1 MKPIYLLL
9 ASLSALAEAQD
20 YCAQNTGEA
29 PYCTPQTWVAEPI
42 NSTAPTIAECQ
53 DACRGV
59 ESDAGDWGA
68 DLTGS
73 ADGERRSVVG
83 YPCGFSLGRGLG
95 QADPIDITF
104 ANQDIL
110 NLYAGTISRFGSS
123 GQTAATGTMLCQ
135 GKLVRWWID

>member
-1 MKPIYLLL
+1 MKPFTLLIV
-9 ASLSALAEAQD
+9 SLSSLVRAQD
-20 YCAQNTGEA
+20 YCGVNTGEA

-59 ESDAGDWGA
+59 ESDAGDWEA

-73 ADGERRSVVG
+73 ADGERRTVVG
-83 YPCGFSLGRGLG
+83 YPCQFALGRGPG
-95 QADPIDITF
+95 QADPIQVTY

-110 NLYAGTISRFGSS
+110 NIYEGVIQRFGSS
-123 GQTAATGTMLCQ
+123 GQTAATGTMICQ
-135 GKLVRWWID
+135 GKLLRWWID